1 MIITYHE
8 VIPGDSKYIYSLT
21 ASRFAEHVRFAEEV
35 SGRRSL
41 QITFDD
47 GHISQYEHALPIL
60 ERHKAKA
67 TFFITAGW
75 TNCKPGYMN
84 WSMLRELTALGHNVQ
99 AHGWGHVLLTSCKP
113 AELNDELHRSKCVL
127 EDGLGIPVKE
137 ISMPG
142 GRWNREV
149 ASSCARNGYTRA
161 YISDPFFGERTIAG
175 MAVFGRAMV
184 QRGTDVHKLERFLH
198 VEGARWSRERTV
210 YQLKKAARRTLG
222 DKAYHRLWLTLGNSK
237 SRASFPDELR

>member
-1 MIITYHE
+1 
-8 VIPGDSKYIYSLT
+8 
-21 ASRFAEHVRFAEEV
+21 
-35 SGRRSL
+35 
-41 QITFDD
+41 
-47 GHISQYEHALPIL
+47 
-60 ERHKAKA
+60 
-67 TFFITAGW
+67 
-75 TNCKPGYMN
+75 
-84 WSMLRELTALGHNVQ
+84 
-99 AHGWGHVLLTSCKP
+99 
-113 AELNDELHRSKCVL
+113 
-127 EDGLGIPVKE
+127 
-137 ISMPG
+137 MPG